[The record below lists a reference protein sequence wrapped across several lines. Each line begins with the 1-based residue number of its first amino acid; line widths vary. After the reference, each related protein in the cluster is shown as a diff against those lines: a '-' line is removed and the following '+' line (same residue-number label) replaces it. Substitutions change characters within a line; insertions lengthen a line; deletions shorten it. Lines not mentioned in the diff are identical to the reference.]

1 MSSVMEC
8 SSHRLVC
15 KFVISLTVVFVGH
28 LCGASAQANPIFDSK
43 CAGCH
48 TVGGGASVGPDL
60 AGTKDWDSEKLV
72 PAIRAME
79 KNCGPLTDSDINDL
93 VSYLKGKNIS
103 NSSVSADAPKILIS
117 PTPTP
122 TSTPATELETGSVA
136 DGERIFNG
144 SQPLSKGGLA
154 CIACHQVEGS
164 GGTMGPDLT
173 TIGRKMSPAVLKSAC
188 LKTPFKVM
196 SSAYRDHPLS
206 EQEALDLSSYLGTA
220 KDSNRKAKEPPT
232 TLGALAVSGLV
243 LFGIALG
250 YRNRQSVRSKLRR
263 RRS

>member
-1 MSSVMEC
+1 MEC
-8 SSHRLVC
+8 SFHSLVC
-15 KFVISLTVVFVGH
+15 KFAISLTVLFVGH
-28 LCGASAQANPIFDSK
+28 LCGTSAQANPIFDSK

-48 TVGGGASVGPDL
+48 TVGGGTSVGPDL

-72 PAIRAME
+72 PTIKTME
-79 KNCGPLTDSDINDL
+79 KNCGPLTDSDLNAL
-93 VSYLKGKNIS
+93 VSYLKGKD
-103 NSSVSADAPKILIS
+103 SSSTSASADAKMPI
-117 PTPTP
+117 TPTP
-122 TSTPATELETGSVA
+122 TATELETGSVA

-173 TIGRKMSPAVLKSAC
+173 NIGKKMSPQALKSAC

-206 EQEALDLSSYLGTA
+206 EQEALDLSSYLGAA
-220 KDSNRKAKEPPT
+220 KGSSRKTKEPPT
-232 TLGALAVSGLV
+232 TLDALAVSGLV

-250 YRNRQSVRSKLRR
+250 YRNRQSVHSKLKR